1 VVLENDGE
9 DSYIDGVRNE
19 VILQSVKEDRNILQ
33 TIERME
39 ATIWNVYI
47 LLRNCLLKQIIE
59 GKIEDRMDGKTR
71 KKT

>member
-1 VVLENDGE
+1 MVLENDGE